1 MSPNVRLAISV
12 AAVLSA
18 VLIASCDRLQVPR
31 GGEELAARSAP
42 SAIPAPVQQSP
53 GQADPAP
60 DFPFAEARNEGLAG
74 VAQVVEAMGRCDHQG
89 YDACVAD
96 IEKRV
101 VAQSAGRVARNGA
114 SICIRPER
122 TDLVCLEAS
131 PENAEDDFVAYTYLG
146 QLAAPA
152 VHVLRV
158 TYYEGRA
165 VLLVDAI
172 TGNRHNVSAV
182 PVPSPDGERLA
193 VASMDLDAAF
203 DPNEFV
209 IYRYDDGGLTQE
221 LKVSPTDWGPGTPRW
236 LNASRVELPVES
248 STVEAPEYRVTGKR
262 TYDLDGHGR
271 WRETVTVAS
280 ESDLSVP

>member
-1 MSPNVRLAISV
+1 MNPNVRLAISV

-18 VLIASCDRLQVPR
+18 VLIGSCDRLQVPR
-31 GGEELAARSAP
+31 GGEELAARSSP
-42 SAIPAPVQQSP
+42 SAIPAPARQSP
-53 GQADPAP
+53 EQADPAP
-60 DFPFAEARNEGLAG
+60 KSPFDEARNERLAG
-74 VAQVVEAMGRCDHQG
+74 VAQVVEAMARCDHQR
-89 YDACVAD
+89 YDACVAA
-96 IEKRV
+96 IEERV
-101 VAQSAGRVARNGA
+101 VAQSAGRVARKGA
-114 SICIRPER
+114 TICIRPER

-131 PENAEDDFVAYTYLG
+131 PDVAEDDFVAYAYLG

-158 TYYEGRA
+158 SYYEGRG

-182 PVPSPDGERLA
+182 PVPSPDGVRLA
-193 VASMDLDAAF
+193 VASMDLDAGF

-209 IYRYDDGGLTQE
+209 IYRYDDGGPTQE

-236 LNASRVELPVES
+236 LNANRIELPVES

-262 TYDLDGHGR
+262 TYDLDRQGR
-271 WRETVTVAS
+271 WGETVTVAS

>member
-1 MSPNVRLAISV
+1 MNPNVGLANSV
-12 AAVLSA
+12 AAMLSA
-18 VLIASCDRLQVPR
+18 ALVASCDGLQVPR
-31 GGEELAARSAP
+31 GGGELAARSTA
-42 SAIPAPVQQSP
+42 SAIPAPGRQSP
-53 GQADPAP
+53 EQVDPAP
-60 DFPFAEARNEGLAG
+60 RSHFAEARNEGLAG
-74 VAQVVEAMGRCDHQG
+74 VAQVVEAMGRCDHQR

-96 IEKRV
+96 IERRV
-101 VAQSAGRVARNGA
+101 VAQSAGRVVRNGA
-114 SICIRPER
+114 SICIKPER
-122 TDLVCLEAS
+122 SDLVCLEAS
-131 PENAEDDFVAYTYLG
+131 PEDAEDDFIAYTYLG

-152 VHVLRV
+152 THVLRV

-172 TGNRHNVSAV
+172 SGNRHDVSAV
-182 PVPSPDGERLA
+182 PVPSPDGARLA

-209 IYRYDDGGLTQE
+209 IYRYGEGGLTQE

-236 LNASRVELPVES
+236 LNANRVELPVES

-262 TYDLDGHGR
+262 TYDLDRQGR

-280 ESDLSVP
+280 DSDLSVP